1 MREATTQGRNNAK
14 LTETLTTLR
23 RCVLASCLRLCVAI
37 AATAAIASCKPKAAD
52 PAAKPAGDSAQ
63 TQASTVTLPVVG
75 EAVRKGDLVIS
86 VVTTGQVR
94 SEAMSVLKS
103 ETQGTIASVLV
114 RPGDH
119 VKKGQPLLQ
128 VDPRPL
134 DLAVKDAEA
143 QLDRARLQLL
153 DNTVPDSI
161 VTGKALTGERLRN
174 AEIRSGLDAAKVTL
188 EKAKLEREKATVT
201 APFDGVMD
209 EVKVSTGERLAMGQ
223 DIGKIVDLDHLRIEA
238 AVLEHDLPLIRVGG
252 QAVVTTAAA
261 PDHPVIGTIAAVL
274 PLVDSATRAGRAVIR
289 AGGGGVLR
297 PGMYA
302 DVRLEASRLPNRII
316 VPASAV
322 IERDGRPLVF
332 VVKESR
338 AQWVYINPGRSNGA
352 ETEVLPDSSTGQIP
366 LNPGDLVLVE
376 GHLTL
381 THDAPVRVVVKE
393 ERDGKTERRKDGK
406 KP

>member
-1 MREATTQGRNNAK
+1 MRRRDGRTEGRKGGTADGRTGGRRSLPVGLLLLAA
-14 LTETLTTLR
+14 LT
-23 RCVLASCLRLCVAI
+23 ADGA
-37 AATAAIASCKPKAAD
+37 CKPKPAD
-52 PAAKPAGDSAQ
+52 PVAKPAGGDSAQ
-63 TQASTVTLPVVG
+63 AAGSTVTLPVVG
-75 EAVRKGDLVIS
+75 EAVRKGDLILS

-94 SEAMSVLKS
+94 SEAMSVLRS
-103 ETQGTIASVLV
+103 ETQGTIASVSV
-114 RPGDH
+114 RPGDR

-134 DLAVKDAEA
+134 DLAVQEA
-143 QLDRARLQLL
+143 AAKLDQAKLQLL

-161 VTGKALTGERLRN
+161 VTGKAITGERLRN
-174 AEIRSGLDAAKVTL
+174 AEIRSGLDAAKVAL

-201 APFDGVMD
+201 APFDGVVD
-209 EVKVSTGERLAMGQ
+209 EVKVSAGERLTSGQ
-223 DIGKIVDLDHLRIEA
+223 EIGKIVDLDHLRIEA

-261 PDHPVIGTIAAVL
+261 PDHPVVGTIAAVL

-332 VVKESR
+332 VVKEGR
-338 AQWVYINPGRSNGA
+338 AQWVYINPGRSNGS

-366 LNPGDLVLVE
+366 VNAGDLVLVE

-381 THDAPVRVVVKE
+381 THDAPVKVVVKE
-393 ERDGKTERRKDGK
+393 ERGK